1 MSDID
6 KREYK
11 EKLKANDEEQRRL
24 RLQNSGEFT
33 LTFKI
38 VDIVVVRLTSRGA
51 NEKQIST

>member
-51 NEKQIST
+51 SEKQIST